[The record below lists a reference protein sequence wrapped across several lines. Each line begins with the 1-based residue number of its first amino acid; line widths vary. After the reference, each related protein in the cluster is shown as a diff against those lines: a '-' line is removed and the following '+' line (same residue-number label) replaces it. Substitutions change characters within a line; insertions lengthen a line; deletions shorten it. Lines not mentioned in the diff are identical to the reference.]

1 MSRSTAVMARPAAT
15 LVSTSVTVGSTIP
28 AAATHLAHEGVR
40 AAGCT
45 GGAASAGHLASAAD
59 ELGKETGSGVQ
70 HNVPLAGAKRVVHY
84 LPWAPGRSS

>member
-1 MSRSTAVMARPAAT
+1 MARPAAT

-45 GGAASAGHLASAAD
+45 GGAASAGHLAS
-59 ELGKETGSGVQ
+59 GG
-70 HNVPLAGAKRVVHY
+70 
-84 LPWAPGRSS
+84 